1 MIWGNDD
8 FFGGMFDFN
17 GDGRTDAV
25 EAGKAASGR
34 NAILVKGHGAL
45 CTGMNPYD
53 ADAVKLVLEKEA
65 IAAMYAQ
72 LVLGTKNLGTLDR
85 VIQRLVYKM
94 KYSKQADKK

>member
-1 MIWGNDD
+1 
-8 FFGGMFDFN
+8 
-17 GDGRTDAV
+17 
-25 EAGKAASGR
+25 
-34 NAILVKGHGAL
+34 
-45 CTGMNPYD
+45 MNPYD